1 MITVIRLGHGSI
13 DKCLIIYSLH
23 FMISICFQNRPD
35 PLILPPAAQTEII
48 LIKCKVQYY
57 NEGTPRL
64 LCIMSATEIT
74 DNTIAGYQP
83 QHTRPGLTDAQH
95 LAGRDD
101 PGPARRLN
109 DERHAQERAD

>member
-1 MITVIRLGHGSI
+1 
-13 DKCLIIYSLH
+13 
-23 FMISICFQNRPD
+23 MISICFQNRPD

-83 QHTRPGLTDAQH
+83 QHTGHFSQS
-95 LAGRDD
+95 AGGGVLCCA
-101 PGPARRLN
+101 P
-109 DERHAQERAD
+109 